1 MEIAVR
7 DESLSINSRT
17 DPGEGLTPRMC
28 MSFYDLPFEEFRRHR
43 DWPFALVADVD
54 ALNRR
59 IAEDAVSAIQAAGN
73 AGNQILI
80 ITPTG
85 PLDYTYLGESLQ
97 RAQRFVSATGDT
109 VHG

>member
-1 MEIAVR
+1 
-7 DESLSINSRT
+7 
-17 DPGEGLTPRMC
+17 

-59 IAEDAVSAIQAAGN
+59 IAEDAVSAIQAAG
-73 AGNQILI
+73 
-80 ITPTG
+80 